1 MSESRH
7 EPESDGSQYPDVVDF
22 REALRVAGTFRD
34 EPQFTTDHVRSD
46 FYRAVL
52 DATPRVAAKCAALYS
67 ERICEFVA
75 SSVVPPVGSIE
86 ERFGFRWGR

>member
-1 MSESRH
+1 MSEPKH
-7 EPESDGSQYPDVVDF
+7 EPESDGSQYPGIVDF
-22 REALRVAGTFRD
+22 RKALRIAATFRD

-67 ERICEFVA
+67 ERMWDFVE
-75 SSVVPPVGSIE
+75 SSIVPPVGSIE
-86 ERFGFRWGR
+86 ERFGFRWAR